1 MSTKDLR
8 ISTGEGIWRTTM
20 TMIWAPLHLKINFH
34 KNTVFQ
40 NMHFLHTYKNS
51 NSTISGI

>member
-40 NMHFLHTYKNS
+40 NTHFLHTYKNS
-51 NSTISGI
+51 TISGI